1 MKPTAVITGG
11 GGEIGRAIGRHYA
24 GQGWRVV
31 LVDAA
36 EGVAVAAQ
44 EIGAE
49 ALRLDL
55 TDEQAVDAL
64 TTIGRIDVLVNGVG
78 VWPVTPLDDLT
89 PAKWKRLIDVNL
101 NTAYNSIW
109 ACRDGLA
116 SAGGAVV
123 SIGSA
128 IGFKG
133 NPDLAFY
140 AAAKAGIVGM
150 TRSLALALGPK
161 GVRVNAVAPGLVA
174 TPPMIKMWGEER
186 ASAFRS
192 QRALPVDIH
201 VDDVVNAILFLASA
215 QARVI
220 TGQTLVIDGG
230 VVLH

>member
-1 MKPTAVITGG
+1 MTRTAVITGG
-11 GGEIGRAIGRHYA
+11 GGEIGRALGDRYQ
-24 GQGWRVV
+24 GQGWRVI

-36 EGVAVAAQ
+36 DTLADTARA
-44 EIGAE
+44 IGAE
-49 ALRLDL
+49 ALRVDL
-55 TDEQAVDAL
+55 TDETAL
-64 TTIGRIDVLVNGVG
+64 AALSALGRVDVLVNGVG
-78 VWPVTPLDDLT
+78 VWPVTPLAELT
-89 PAKWKRLIDVNL
+89 PATWKRLIDINL

-116 SAGGAVV
+116 AAGGAVV

-150 TRSLALALGPK
+150 TRSLALALGPN

-174 TPPMIKMWGEER
+174 TPPMMKMWGEEK
-186 ASAFRS
+186 AKAFRN
-192 QRALPVDIH
+192 QRALPVDIGI
-201 VDDVVNAILFLASA
+201 DDVVNAILFLASA
-215 QARVI
+215 EARVI
-220 TGQTLVIDGG
+220 TGQTLVVDGG